1 MPVTFLHTRG
11 VLGSTHIDV
20 AVAIYTLTPDAA
32 GLTVSRLARVE
43 IMVDRSAA
51 AYPVLTEANNS
62 FQKGP
67 TKIQFL

>member
-1 MPVTFLHTRG
+1 
-11 VLGSTHIDV
+11 V